1 MTRTEL
7 QVQISQCLCRLVND
21 GHSKEVLSTNQ
32 WILGHFS
39 KYCDINQYVEI
50 SFETIS
56 EFLKQKYDIDVYTRL
71 CATQISIR
79 GPLLVLW
86 EYSQT
91 GNYLKSHSYEQTK
104 VPQVFSELYLDFCNH
119 INSLAL
125 M

>member
-56 EFLKQKYDIDVYTRL
+56 EFLKQKY
-71 CATQISIR
+71 
-79 GPLLVLW
+79 VLMCIPDFAQHK
-86 EYSQT
+86 YQ
-91 GNYLKSHSYEQTK
+91 YE
-104 VPQVFSELYLDFCNH
+104 DRC
-119 INSLAL
+119 
-125 M
+125 